1 VSWVVRQENRKEQ
14 KRKFQGFGKVV
25 EKSLNPPSARAVL
38 LRKPVCVNSER
49 WVLS

>member
-1 VSWVVRQENRKEQ
+1 MVRQENRKEQ
-14 KRKFQGFGKVV
+14 KRKFQEYIGKVI

-38 LRKPVCVNSER
+38 LRKPVCVNLER